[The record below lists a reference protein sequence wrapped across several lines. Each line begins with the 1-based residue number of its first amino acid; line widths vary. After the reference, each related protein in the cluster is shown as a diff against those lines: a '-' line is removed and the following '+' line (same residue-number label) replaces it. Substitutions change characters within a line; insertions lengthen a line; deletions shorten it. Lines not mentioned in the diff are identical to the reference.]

1 MILNKGVYPT
11 MITPYTKDNKIDFN
25 CVDKIVEFY
34 YKSGC
39 EGIFAVCQSSEM
51 AFLSLDERVA
61 LAKKVVESA
70 KKAPYKMNV
79 VASGHNAFG
88 LDEQIEEIKAI
99 SGTGIDAFV
108 LVSNKFDINNDGD
121 DTWIKNA
128 DYVLSRIS
136 SDIPLGIYECPMP
149 YKRLLTPRILKWCK
163 STGRF
168 KFIKDTCCNPTML
181 KERLVQLEG
190 SGIMLFNANAQTLM
204 LTLENGGAGYSG
216 IMANFHPDLYVWL
229 CKNYL
234 EQAEKA
240 KDLQAIL
247 SMYAFEECM
256 HYPVTA
262 KYHMNLEGI
271 EMELFSRSRD
281 QKECNEYE
289 KFCVKQSFEF
299 AKKLKEFIKQ

>member
-1 MILNKGVYPT
+1 MILNNGVYPT

-34 YKSGC
+34 YKNGC

-61 LAKKVVESA
+61 LAKRVVEAS

-99 SGTGIDAFV
+99 YKTGIDAFV

-128 DYVLSRIS
+128 EYVLSRIPKE
-136 SDIPLGIYECPMP
+136 IPLGIYECPMP
-149 YKRLLTPRILKWCK
+149 YKRLLTPRIIEWCK

-181 KERLVQLEG
+181 KERLIQLES
-190 SGIMLFNANAQTLM
+190 SGIKLFNANAQTLM

-229 CKNYL
+229 CKNHSV
-234 EQAEKA
+234 QKEKA

-262 KYHMNLEGI
+262 KYNMNLEGI
-271 EMELFSRSRD
+271 KMELFSRSRD

-299 AKKLKEFIKQ
+299 AKKLKEFVK